1 MNWIPRTGLSL
12 GTIVAPLLGG
22 LFLFSVV
29 GTAVCTPPFNDRLGW
44 MVTIDHGEARI
55 GWGMYRAPGPKFTA
69 TWHPANRIAMVP
81 SWHGADASPSV
92 SVPLWIPFVL
102 VALPTIILHR
112 CHRRAVQREEGAF
125 AAA

>member
-1 MNWIPRTGLSL
+1 MNWLSRTGLSL
-12 GTIVAPLLGG
+12 GTIVAPLIGG

-44 MVTIDHGEARI
+44 VVTIDHGEARI
-55 GWGMYRAPGPKFTA
+55 GWNMHRSPGPKCTVS
-69 TWHPANRIAMVP
+69 WHPANHIVMVP
-81 SWHGADASPSV
+81 SMHAADAAPSA

-102 VALPTIILHR
+102 VGIPTIILHR
-112 CHRRAVQREEGAF
+112 CHRSAVQREEAAF